1 MDELIEENMPLVAS
15 IVNRFNPKNHTERQ
29 DLIDA
34 GRIGLWKALQKY
46 DPSKGNL
53 ISTYAW
59 RPIQWAII
67 REIKKRQSHISIRD
81 VATPPSLPPADMV
94 WEFFTNDMT
103 DQEKRLIELRC
114 QGYKFR
120 EICDIVGE
128 SPSSVKNRFYKTLL
142 KIKEGNNG

>member
-1 MDELIEENMPLVAS
+1 MDKLIEDNMPLVAS
-15 IVNRFNPKNHTERQ
+15 IVNKFEPRNHTERQ
-29 DLIDA
+29 DLLDA

-67 REIKKRQSHISIRD
+67 RELKARQRHSSIED
-81 VATPPSLPPADMV
+81 APTPSMMTPERV
-94 WEFFTNDMT
+94 WEYFTSDMNDE
-103 DQEKRLIELRC
+103 EKRLIELRC

-120 EICDIVGE
+120 EICEIVGDT
-128 SPSSVKNRFYKTLL
+128 PSAVKNRFYKALR
-142 KIKEGNNG
+142 KIREGNDA